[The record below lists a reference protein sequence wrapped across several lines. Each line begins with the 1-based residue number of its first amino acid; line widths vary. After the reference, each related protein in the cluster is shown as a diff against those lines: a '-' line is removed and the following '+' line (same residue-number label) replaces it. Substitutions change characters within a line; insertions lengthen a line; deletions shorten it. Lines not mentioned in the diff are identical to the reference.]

1 MCKKNTRRGKE
12 LKKRFAT
19 LIAILVTSMLVPPVC
34 SQVVPAYDWVQVG
47 AFAKYTN
54 PFGAPSGLIFPNGTI
69 IYLPAKQLN
78 TPAVLEWTIIS
89 KADTSVR
96 LNMTFFISCGNVVFR
111 KTLLVD
117 VDVDTRDSFIDG
129 EPIGKTCFWARPY
142 AELHDKIVLYGL
154 PPEQMIANVT
164 RMRTVDFMGE
174 EMKVYHARLFQLDP
188 FAIFTSRFIWHTGMA
203 QVIVLPGQYPVDPRG
218 DYGYG
223 FANGTE
229 VEIKRFA
236 HTPLDERL
244 CVYEGGSGYV
254 LSLNATNVRLGP
266 KPEGEDTADIGFGKY
281 YPYVFVAALMILTGA
296 FMGFY
301 IRRRGKK
308 AKAIISQ

>member
-19 LIAILVTSMLVPPVC
+19 LIAILLTSMLVPPVC

-54 PFGAPSGLIFPNGTI
+54 RLWPPNGLIFPNGTRI
-69 IYLPAKQLN
+69 EFHGELK

-89 KADTSVR
+89 EADTSVR
-96 LNMTFFISCGNVVFR
+96 LNLTFFISCGGVVFR

-117 VDVDTRDSFIDG
+117 VDVYTRDSFIDG
-129 EPIGKTCFWARPY
+129 EPIGKTCFWGKPY

-154 PPEQMIANVT
+154 PSEQMVANVT
-164 RMRTVDFMGE
+164 RARTVDFMGE
-174 EMKVYHARLFQLDP
+174 EMKVYHARVFQLDP

-203 QVIVLPGQYPVDPRG
+203 QVIVLPGQYPVDPKG
-218 DYGYG
+218 SYSYG

-244 CVYEGGSGYV
+244 CVYAGGSGYV
-254 LSLNATNVRLGP
+254 LSLDATNVRLGP
-266 KPEGEDTADIGFGKY
+266 KPEGEDTSDIGFGKY
-281 YPYVFVAALMILTGA
+281 YPYVFVAALVVLTGA
-296 FMGFY
+296 LMGFY
-301 IRRRGKK
+301 MRRRGKK
-308 AKAIISQ
+308 TKAIISQ

>member
-12 LKKRFAT
+12 LKRRFAT

-34 SQVVPAYDWVQVG
+34 SQVVPVYDWIEVG
-47 AFAKYTN
+47 AYARYTTTL
-54 PFGAPSGLIFPNGTI
+54 APNGLIFPNGTKI
-69 IYLPAKQLN
+69 EFYSEPN

-89 KADTSVR
+89 KVDTSVR
-96 LNMTFFISCGNVVFR
+96 LNLTFFISCGNVVFC
-111 KTLLVD
+111 KTLTVD

-129 EPIGKTCFWARPY
+129 EPIGKTCFWAKPY

-154 PPEQMIANVT
+154 PSDQIIANVT
-164 RMRTVDFMGE
+164 RMRTVHLMGE
-174 EMKVYHARLFQLDP
+174 EMKVYHAKVFQLDP
-188 FAIFTSRFIWHTGMA
+188 FCKFTSRFIWHTGMA
-203 QVIVLPGQYPVDPRG
+203 QVIVLPGQYPVDPKG
-218 DYGYG
+218 EYTFG

-266 KPEGEDTADIGFGKY
+266 KPEGEDTSDTGFGKY
-281 YPYVFVAALMILTGA
+281 YPYVFVAALVVLTGA
-296 FMGFY
+296 LMVFY
-301 IRRRGKK
+301 MRRRGKK